1 VEDLK
6 IINAIKACYRNDRKA
21 QEIIYK
27 HFFSY
32 AMSIALRYSKNQED
46 AIEVLND
53 GFLKVFI
60 QIKKFK
66 INANFKAWLRT
77 IIINTSID
85 KYRIKLKNAHIY
97 LEEENQINQAIS
109 TSNILDHYNAEEI
122 INTIQKLPEAYRFTF
137 NLYEIEGYSHK
148 EISKQL
154 GINESKS
161 RTYLSRSKKLLR
173 QLLKENSK
181 NETGS

>member
-1 VEDLK
+1 
-6 IINAIKACYRNDRKA
+6 
-21 QEIIYK
+21 
-27 HFFSY
+27 
-32 AMSIALRYSKNQED
+32 MSIALRYSKNQED

-97 LEEENQINQAIS
+97 LEEENQINQAS
-109 TSNILDHYNAEEI
+109 YN
-122 INTIQKLPEAYRFTF
+122 FV
-137 NLYEIEGYSHK
+137 
-148 EISKQL
+148 
-154 GINESKS
+154 
-161 RTYLSRSKKLLR
+161 
-173 QLLKENSK
+173 
-181 NETGS
+181 